1 MRKLCLWSLPLFL
14 LGCSSPQLRK
24 FDSSEVGS
32 GIPQDIEKKFEI
44 KDAPGL
50 KSAPAIVDQKKK
62 KAVLVPAPTPVV
74 PQKMER
80 PNFRKDPMPFNVG
93 ETLQYDIRYIGVT
106 AGTLD
111 LEVMP
116 NKFVNEHEVF
126 HFQGRA
132 KTTSIFSL
140 IYRVGAQLNS
150 YSDIEGFQS
159 YRFALDQ
166 DDSKQT
172 KQSIELFDQEKLKS
186 YYWSRTQHIEKGY
199 SEKKEEFTLNR
210 WARDAV
216 GMLYFLRVAPLPD
229 APGKEY
235 RMPIVFDGKPWEG
248 VIRFDRKERKNWAGR
263 EWDLNV
269 YHLQNYENGELKNKD
284 NWIWIA
290 ADHPGRYIL
299 RVETKVR
306 VGSFAVA
313 LEKIAPAP

>member
-1 MRKLCLWSLPLFL
+1 ML
-14 LGCSSPQLRK
+14 LGCSSPRVRK
-24 FDSSEVGS
+24 FKDADGAS
-32 GIPQDIEKKFEI
+32 GISQEIEKKFEI
-44 KDAPGL
+44 KDAPVV
-50 KSAPAIVDQKKK
+50 AATPVAVEQKKK
-62 KAVLVPAPTPVV
+62 KSAVATPTPPMVT
-74 PQKMER
+74 QKMET
-80 PNFRKDPMPFNVG
+80 PHFRKEPMPFGVG

-116 NKFVNEHEVF
+116 NKFVNEHEVY

-140 IYRVGAQLNS
+140 IYRVVAQLNS
-150 YSDIEGFQS
+150 YSDFEGLQS

-166 DDSKQT
+166 EDSKQT
-172 KQSIELFDQEKLKS
+172 KQAIELFDHEKLKS
-186 YYWSRTQHIEKGY
+186 YYWSRTEHIEKGY
-199 SEKKEEFTLNR
+199 SEKKEEFALNR
-210 WARDAV
+210 WARDGI

-248 VIRFDRKERKNWAGR
+248 VIRFDRTERKNWAGR
-263 EWDLNV
+263 EWNLNV

>member
-1 MRKLCLWSLPLFL
+1 M
-14 LGCSSPQLRK
+14 GCSSPQLRK
-24 FDSSEVGS
+24 FDQADVGV
-32 GIPQDIEKKFEI
+32 GISREIEKKFEI
-44 KDAPGL
+44 KDVKVPVP
-50 KSAPAIVDQKKK
+50 SPIAIEQRKKK
-62 KAVLVPAPTPVV
+62 SRTPVPTPVEI
-74 PQKMER
+74 PKIET
-80 PNFRKDPMPFNVG
+80 PNFSKDPMPFAVG
-93 ETLQYDIRYIGVT
+93 EKLQYDIRYLGVT

-111 LEVMP
+111 LEILP
-116 NKFVNEHEVF
+116 NKFVNDHEVYHF
-126 HFQGRA
+126 HGLA

-140 IYRVGAQLNS
+140 IYRVNDQLNS
-150 YSDIEGFQS
+150 YSDIFGFHS

-166 DDSKQT
+166 DESKQT
-172 KQSIELFDQEKLKS
+172 KQTIELFDHEKLKS
-186 YYWSRTQHIEKGY
+186 YYWSRTDHVEKGY
-199 SEKKEEFTLNR
+199 SEKKEEFPLNR
-210 WARDAV
+210 WARDGV

-248 VIRFDRKERKNWAGR
+248 VIRFDRKEKKNWAGR

-290 ADHPGRYIL
+290 ADHPSRYIL

-313 LEKIAPAP
+313 LEKFQPAP